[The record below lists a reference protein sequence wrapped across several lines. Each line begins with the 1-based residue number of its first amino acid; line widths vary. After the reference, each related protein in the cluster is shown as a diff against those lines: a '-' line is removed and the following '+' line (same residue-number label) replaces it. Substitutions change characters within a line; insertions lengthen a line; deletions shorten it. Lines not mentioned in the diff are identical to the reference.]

1 MAEQNGRQP
10 AQQQQNG
17 GGPSEGYVRE
27 VLQPDIDG
35 EIPNAIT
42 NLLAADYPL
51 ANLERADRE
60 YFRIL
65 NRNIELYLK
74 EEHPPQDSLVQGEL
88 GAALL
93 EEPDYNVHALTPRRC
108 TEMKTALMDAYSR
121 SSRGVEGWQQEE
133 FSKST
138 SVRRVED
145 NRAEESEPTG
155 LGRIFS

>member
-10 AQQQQNG
+10 PQQNG
-17 GGPSEGYVRE
+17 SGGPSEDYVRE
-27 VLQPDIDG
+27 VLRPDIDG

-93 EEPDYNVHALTPRRC
+93 EEPDYKVHTLTPRRC

-121 SSRGVEGWQQEE
+121 SSRGVDGWQQEQ